1 MIRLFPM
8 VSYAQ
13 SDQTKDH
20 QGCLII
26 VSEPVIVLPMTNLR
40 EPTDMTD
47 SPSAGVWSQVFS
59 KRMFVCVLTG
69 FASGLPLYL
78 LLQLVPAWLRD
89 SGVSLAEIGLFA
101 LVGLPYT
108 WKFLWA
114 PLMDR
119 WPLPL
124 GLRRGWMLFA
134 QVGLILSIGLLG
146 QIDPLADTGVV
157 AAVAVVI
164 AIFSATQDVAIDAYR
179 REILADSELGL
190 GNSIHVQAY
199 RIASLVPGSLSLI
212 LADMLPWAWVFWI
225 TGAFMLV
232 GIALSLFTA
241 EPDRDVAPALG
252 LAATVIAP
260 FREYVQRRG
269 WSALLLALTFMV
281 AYKLGDNMAT
291 ALSTPFYLDLGFT
304 KTQIGLVAKHAAL
317 WPAIAGGLL
326 GGIAMIKIGI
336 NRALWVFG
344 VFQLISILGFAV
356 LANTG
361 AVLWLLAAVIAFEYL
376 GVGLGTAAFTAF
388 IARESSKAFA
398 ATQFALF
405 TALAALPRSLANA
418 TTGVLV
424 EQMGWVTFFIL
435 CTVLALPGMLLLFWV
450 APWSGS
456 AGESETG

>member
-1 MIRLFPM
+1 MTASNTSPGRSAADNQGGALALI
-8 VSYAQ
+8 AQ
-13 SDQTKDH
+13 IFT
-20 QGCLII
+20 
-26 VSEPVIVLPMTNLR
+26 R
-40 EPTDMTD
+40 
-47 SPSAGVWSQVFS
+47 
-59 KRMFVCVLTG
+59 RMFVCVLTG
-69 FASGLPLYL
+69 FASGMPLYL
-78 LLQLVPAWLRD
+78 LIQLVPAWLRD

-124 GLRRGWMLFA
+124 GLRRGWMLAA
-134 QVGLILSIGLLG
+134 QIGLILTIGLLG
-146 QIDPLADTGVV
+146 AIDPLANTALV

-179 REILADSELGL
+179 REILDDHELGL

-212 LADMLPWAWVFWI
+212 LADTLPWSWVFWI
-225 TGAFMLV
+225 TAAFMLV
-232 GIALSLFTA
+232 GVGLSLFA
-241 EPDRDVAPALG
+241 SEPERDVVPASG
-252 LAATVIAP
+252 LVETVVAP
-260 FREYVQRRG
+260 FRDYLRRRG
-269 WSALLLALTFMV
+269 WGALLLALTFMV

-317 WPAIAGGLL
+317 WPAIMGGLL
-326 GGIAMIKIGI
+326 GGIAMLRLGI
-336 NRALWVFG
+336 NKALWVFG
-344 VFQLISILGFAV
+344 GLQMVSILGFAW
-356 LANTG
+356 LAGTG
-361 AVLWLLAAVIAFEYL
+361 PVLWLLATVIAFEYF

-388 IARESSKAFA
+388 IARESSKTFA

-424 EQMGWVTFFIL
+424 EQLGWVTFFVF
-435 CTVLALPGMLLLFWV
+435 CTGLALPGMLLLIWV
-450 APWSGS
+450 APWSANNDIRG
-456 AGESETG
+456 